1 MIEKKEETEI
11 MNLIG
16 YGLAKFDLSFTNE
29 FGFKTKTSFNK
40 YIVQIGLAKTEK
52 AVSNR
57 QDSFDPY
64 FDNGRKGWW
73 QRNQRQHI
81 KLFIDNLFGNEDVK
95 SYSNIVKYLIQ
106 NNGFELKLD
115 FTQPNPIIKSKFK
128 QLQKTGKEAE
138 YFFMSNY
145 KSIKI
150 FENAIIED
158 ARLWGDGFDFQMNT
172 NENFILAEIKGIR
185 EKSGSIRMT
194 KNEFNKANEYKDS
207 YFLIVISNL
216 SKTPKMNILQNPL
229 EKLELEEKELIST
242 QINYHSKNIL
252 WQNYG

>member
-1 MIEKKEETEI
+1 MINYKEETEI

-16 YGLAKFDLSFTNE
+16 YGLAKFDLKFTNE
-29 FGFKTKTSFNK
+29 FDCKTKTSFGK
-40 YIVQIGLAKTEK
+40 YIVQLGLAKTEK

-64 FDNGRKGWW
+64 FENGRKGWW

-207 YFLIVISNL
+207 YFLIVITNL

-229 EKLELEEKELIST
+229 KELELTKKELIST
-242 QINYHSKNIL
+242 QINYHSKHRI
-252 WQNYG
+252 W

>member
-95 SYSNIVKYLIQ
+95 AYSNIVKYLIQ

-207 YFLIVISNL
+207 YFLIVISNI

-242 QINYHSKNIL
+242 QINYHSKNIF